1 MKQGYTTYYDEQKH
15 IVQAVPSTHRVVPYL
30 VMRIAYPLLCLGVSA
45 LVRIGFERLVDAWLP
60 LSSDSFWG
68 TAIVSVP
75 SGLVLVFLFVFGSLR
90 MGLYPLIF
98 KDKLELDMSQKMDR
112 SLAELLKKNQKKLST
127 DWFYDWS
134 VGTITQKEKYLSQM
148 RGVLYPPKEKADA

>member
-1 MKQGYTTYYDEQKH
+1 MKQGYTTYYDERKH
-15 IVQAVPSTHRVVPYL
+15 IVQAVPSTHYVVPYL
-30 VMRIAYPLLCLGVSA
+30 IMRIAYPLLCLGIAA
-45 LVRIGFERLVDAWLP
+45 LVRIGIERLVDAYLP
-60 LSSDSFWG
+60 LSSSGFWG
-68 TAIVSVP
+68 IVIASVP

-90 MGLYPLIF
+90 MGLYPSIF

-112 SLAELLKKNQKKLST
+112 SLAELLKKNQKKLSA

-148 RGVLYPPKEKADA
+148 RAVLSPKKAKTDA